1 MSDPAAED
9 RTWNEAIK
17 EVLQREGAAM
27 HYVAIAE
34 RIKALG
40 LKQKM
45 GANPNATV
53 AATLA
58 YPEYRDAYQRVG
70 RGTYALRSTLESPQP
85 PPITDT
91 TEEASEEEAETGAIR
106 ALGMFWERSQVNWSP
121 TQPSLL
127 GRQSAGD
134 GPIDF
139 TTEIGVYL
147 LHDRER
153 VIYVGRATDAIG
165 DRLKAHTIDRLRSRW
180 DRFSWF
186 GLYAVSE
193 DGEVVPN
200 TVSWSPDVVIESLEA
215 ILIES
220 LEPPLNRR
228 RGDNFSA
235 VEYLQA
241 PDPEIERL
249 KNEEFLARIAGIIRA
264 GS

>member
-1 MSDPAAED
+1 MPNL
-9 RTWNEAIK
+9 TWNEAIK
-17 EVLQREGAAM
+17 SVLEAEGAAM

-34 RIKALG
+34 RIKSLG
-40 LKQKM
+40 LREEM

-58 YPEYRDAYQRVG
+58 SAEYRDAYQRVG
-70 RGTYALRSTLESPQP
+70 RGEYALRSTLENPQP
-85 PPITDT
+85 IQNV
-91 TEEASEEEAETGAIR
+91 EADEAVEAEAETGAIR
-106 ALGMFWERSQVNWSP
+106 ALGMYWQRDQVNWLP
-121 TQPSLL
+121 TRPKVF

-134 GPIDF
+134 LPIDF
-139 TTEIGVYL
+139 SEQIGVYL
-147 LHDRER
+147 LHDRDR

-193 DGEVVPN
+193 EGKVLAN
-200 TVSWSPDVVIESLEA
+200 TVPWSPDVVIETLEA

-241 PDPEIERL
+241 PDPDIERT
-249 KNEEFLARIAGIIRA
+249 KDEAFLAKIAKIIRA
-264 GS
+264 G

>member
-1 MSDPAAED
+1 MVSVSQDL
-9 RTWNEAIK
+9 TWNEAIK
-17 EVLQREGAAM
+17 RVLEIEGGAM

-40 LKQKM
+40 LRREM
-45 GANPNATV
+45 GANPTGTV

-58 YPEYRDAYQRVG
+58 HPDYRSSYQRVG
-70 RGTYALRSTLESPQP
+70 SGEYVLRSALEKHQA
-85 PPITDT
+85 PPINSLP
-91 TEEASEEEAETGAIR
+91 EGLEAEAETGAIR
-106 ALGMFWERSQVNWSP
+106 ALGMYWHRDQINWGP
-121 TQPSLL
+121 ARPKLL

-134 GPIDF
+134 SPIDF
-139 TTEIGVYL
+139 ASEIGVYL

-186 GLYAVSE
+186 GLYDVSE
-193 DGEVVPN
+193 AGEVIAN

-241 PDPEIERL
+241 VDPEIERL

>member
-1 MSDPAAED
+1 MPDL
-9 RTWNEAIK
+9 TWNEAIK
-17 EVLQREGAAM
+17 HVLEAEGAAM

-34 RIKALG
+34 RIKSLG
-40 LKQKM
+40 LREEM

-58 YPEYRDAYQRVG
+58 GAEYRDAYQRVG
-70 RGTYALRSTLESPQP
+70 RGEYALRSTLENPLP
-85 PPITDT
+85 TPNINETD
-91 TEEASEEEAETGAIR
+91 EIAEAEAETGAIR
-106 ALGMFWERSQVNWSP
+106 ALGMYWQRDQMNWLP
-121 TQPSLL
+121 TRPKMF

-134 GPIDF
+134 LPIDF
-139 TTEIGVYL
+139 SEQIGIYL

-153 VIYVGRATDAIG
+153 VIYVGRATDAVG

-186 GLYAVSE
+186 GLYGVSE
-193 DGEVVPN
+193 EGTVLSN
-200 TVSWSPDVVIESLEA
+200 TVLWSPDVVIETLEA

-241 PDPEIERL
+241 PDPDIERT
-249 KNEEFLARIAGIIRA
+249 KDEAFLTKIAKIIRA
-264 GS
+264 G